1 MLSKKKIKIMLQL
14 ALYEKG
20 RGKQDLKNIHY
31 YKNDYVRL
39 NILKSII
46 CMSIGYIMILVLIA
60 MYNLEYLIKNA
71 VDLPYKTITYTA
83 LGVYMLLL
91 ALYILVTIMVY
102 SSGYDESRN
111 KVRRYF
117 KYLKYLN
124 KYYQTDDVS
133 EEEEADHDA

>member
-1 MLSKKKIKIMLQL
+1 MLSKKKIKIMFQL

-20 RGKQDLKNIHY
+20 KGKQDLKNVHY

-46 CMSIGYIMILVLIA
+46 CMSIGYIIILVMIA

-71 VDLPYKTITYTA
+71 VNLPYKSISLTA
-83 LGVYMLLL
+83 MGVYALLL
-91 ALYILVTIMVY
+91 ALYILITVLIY
-102 SSGYDESRN
+102 SFRYDNSRK
-111 KVRRYF
+111 KVQRYF

-124 KYYQTDDVS
+124 KYYQGDDLS
-133 EEEEADHDA
+133 EEEE